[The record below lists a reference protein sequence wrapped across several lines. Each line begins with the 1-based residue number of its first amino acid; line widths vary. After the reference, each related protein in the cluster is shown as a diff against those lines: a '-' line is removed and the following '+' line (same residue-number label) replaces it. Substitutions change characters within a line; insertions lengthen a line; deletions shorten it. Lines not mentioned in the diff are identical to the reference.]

1 LNLRA
6 YLIEFPFV
14 STVDRG
20 FLWLVPRHLP
30 GAAENRHVADV
41 ALQLL
46 TGAAYLA
53 RVRLLG
59 LLGVELPAALRRYR
73 PEKPLD

>member
-1 LNLRA
+1 MAFRGWSRGT
-6 YLIEFPFV
+6 YLEQP
-14 STVDRG
+14 
-20 FLWLVPRHLP
+20 
-30 GAAENRHVADV
+30 ENRHVTDV

-53 RVRLLG
+53 RVRLLE
-59 LLGVELPAALRRYR
+59 LLWVELPAALRRYC

>member
-1 LNLRA
+1 VPSIEAFRGWSRGT
-6 YLIEFPFV
+6 YLEQP
-14 STVDRG
+14 
-20 FLWLVPRHLP
+20 
-30 GAAENRHVADV
+30 ENRHVTDV

-59 LLGVELPAALRRYR
+59 LLGVELPVALRRYR

>member
-1 LNLRA
+1 
-6 YLIEFPFV
+6 V
-14 STVDRG
+14 T
-20 FLWLVPRHLP
+20 
-30 GAAENRHVADV
+30 DV

-53 RVRLLG
+53 RVRLLE
-59 LLGVELPAALRRYR
+59 LLGVELPAALRRYC